1 MHIRGGGSPTPPPCP
16 ASGRGHPAG
25 EPGCPGR
32 SEAGD
37 SAAPAALRAAP
48 RGPSHTTG
56 RTQWT
61 PETAP
66 SSAHASSP
74 GLGPGVAPAS
84 PGRAWR
90 QRHIPGPVSGSGVL
104 PLALTPAGASSGV
117 QLGLAETNQ
126 GPGRMGRCVRE
137 CVRVGGVT
145 GAVCVCG
152 AWRGVCVHTGA
163 AMPASAWVCSHPPG
177 AGC

>member
-16 ASGRGHPAG
+16 ASGRGHPAR

-32 SEAGD
+32 SEAGT
-37 SAAPAALRAAP
+37 ALPLQLSGRLP
-48 RGPSHTTG
+48 RTLPYHG
-56 RTQWT
+56 QDAVD
-61 PETAP
+61 PEPAP

-137 CVRVGGVT
+137 CVRVGGVM